1 MFSPSSL
8 EIARQRRRMTKKELA
23 ERAGIT
29 PEHLTR
35 IGAGTHIPDESLV
48 VSLAKVLKYP
58 KNFMYREPVCDLLP
72 ENLSF
77 RDSSA
82 STAKIRNSVRSA
94 ATIVVGIDYWL
105 KENFNLGNPDIP
117 DLRDL
122 RDTPEAAAAA
132 LRSHWGLGNRPIP
145 NLTKLLESKG
155 IRIFSL
161 DEGDLVV
168 DGASFFVNHQPFIMI
183 SHSKTPERTRFSMAH
198 ELAHLV
204 LHLHGGESGTGSID
218 KEGNG
223 KKVESEA
230 DNFASAFLMPN
241 EDIADHLPYVRNVD
255 YLISAKARWRVAV
268 SALARR
274 CFQLGILT
282 DWRYRAFCKE
292 ISVRGFRRFEPESC
306 ERESSIFWQ
315 KVIRS
320 FLSQKGGTDR
330 ILLETGLPA
339 DEWDTLVQQ
348 TTKFD
353 RSDAS
358 PVGRPSGKPALR
370 IV

>member
-1 MFSPSSL
+1 MFSSDSL
-8 EIARQRRRMTKKELA
+8 EVARQRRRMTKKELA
-23 ERAGIT
+23 ECVGIT

-35 IGAGTHIPDESLV
+35 IVKGIHTPEDSLIAA
-48 VSLAKVLKYP
+48 LAKSLRYP
-58 KNFMYREPVCDLLP
+58 KSFMYREPVCDLLP

-82 STAKIRNSVRSA
+82 STARIRDSVRSA
-94 ATIVVGIDYWL
+94 AIIAVGVDKWL
-105 KENFNLGNPDIP
+105 KEKFHLGKPDIP
-117 DLRDL
+117 DLREL
-122 RDTPEAAAAA
+122 RDTPEIAASA
-132 LRSHWGLGNRPIP
+132 LRSHWGLSNRPIP

-168 DGASFFVNHQPFIMI
+168 DGASFFVDHQPFIMI
-183 SHSKTPERTRFSMAH
+183 SHSKTAERTRFSMAH

-204 LHLHGGESGTGSID
+204 LHLHGGESGTGSVD

-223 KKVESEA
+223 KKIESEA

-241 EDIADHLPYVRNVD
+241 EDITDHLSYVRNVD
-255 YLISAKARWRVAV
+255 HLISAKARWRVAV

-274 CFQLGILT
+274 SFQLGILT

-315 KVIRS
+315 KVTRS

-330 ILLETGLPA
+330 ILAETNLPA

-348 TTKFD
+348 TTKLD
-353 RSDAS
+353 KEDIS
-358 PVGRPSGKPALR
+358 PSRPSEKPALR